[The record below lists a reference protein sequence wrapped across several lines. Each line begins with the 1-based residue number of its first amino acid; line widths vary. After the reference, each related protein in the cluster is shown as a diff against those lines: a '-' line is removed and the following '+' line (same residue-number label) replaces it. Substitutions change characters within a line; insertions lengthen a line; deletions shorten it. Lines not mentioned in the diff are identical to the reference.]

1 MLNIDHVS
9 NGPAVYQ
16 FLDLPDPGRVPENM
30 ADRQEDIVF
39 FADSDNLPTV
49 LLCSL

>member
-9 NGPAVYQ
+9 NGPAVNQ

-30 ADRQEDIVF
+30 ADRQEDVVL

-49 LLCSL
+49 LFCGL